1 MVSKKILII
10 SQSEVIGVVG
20 GAIKSFCRLANSLS
34 QLGYEVTA
42 VCYNPKQGTP
52 YIKLDE
58 KVNFINLYY
67 LDMEG
72 YQPKNH
78 KIGFVEKL
86 FSNIFSR
93 QVINFNASDYSKKI
107 EHLINQNRPD
117 IMICFFPHVLFQ
129 STFMKSF
136 DIPKVLLYR
145 SRPDVYYKTFTTS
158 KKIIP
163 FIKLASKKAN
173 YAQVLFDSHKKIAKK
188 YVNCNINTIP
198 NYVKLQESQADLSIN
213 KNTIIYLSRIDNC
226 KGQDFLIKSFAK
238 IASKHK
244 DWQIHIYG
252 EFQPPK
258 IEHHLNNLIK
268 EHNLE
273 NQIKLFGKIDNPAEK
288 FLQADFCVFPSY
300 FEGFPNGLAEAMSA
314 GLPCIGLKTC
324 SGVNDLIKHNE
335 NGFLCAKNENEFAQK
350 ISLLI
355 ENQEL
360 RSKLGNKAR
369 ELIKEY
375 SFENYINKWQSFI
388 EKVLDENQR

>member
-20 GAIKSFCRLANSLS
+20 GAIKSFCILANSLS

-42 VCYNPKQGTP
+42 ACYNPKQGTP
-52 YIKLDE
+52 YIKLDD

-67 LDMEG
+67 LDMTG
-72 YQPKNH
+72 YQPENH

-107 EHLINQNRPD
+107 EHLINQNKPD
-117 IMICFFPHVLFQ
+117 IMICFFPIVLFQ

-188 YVNCNINTIP
+188 YVNCNINTIQ
-198 NYVKLQESQADLSIN
+198 N
-213 KNTIIYLSRIDNC
+213 
-226 KGQDFLIKSFAK
+226 
-238 IASKHK
+238 
-244 DWQIHIYG
+244 
-252 EFQPPK
+252 
-258 IEHHLNNLIK
+258 
-268 EHNLE
+268 
-273 NQIKLFGKIDNPAEK
+273 
-288 FLQADFCVFPSY
+288 
-300 FEGFPNGLAEAMSA
+300 
-314 GLPCIGLKTC
+314 
-324 SGVNDLIKHNE
+324 
-335 NGFLCAKNENEFAQK
+335 
-350 ISLLI
+350 
-355 ENQEL
+355 
-360 RSKLGNKAR
+360 
-369 ELIKEY
+369 
-375 SFENYINKWQSFI
+375 
-388 EKVLDENQR
+388 